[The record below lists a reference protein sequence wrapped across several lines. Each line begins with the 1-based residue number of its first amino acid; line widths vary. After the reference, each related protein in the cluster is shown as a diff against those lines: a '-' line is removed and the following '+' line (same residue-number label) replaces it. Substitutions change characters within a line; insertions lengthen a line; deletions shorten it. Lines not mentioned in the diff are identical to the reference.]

1 MLTVYDDVAVMGSV
15 MTEETT
21 FQEIREN
28 ETAEEKEED
37 EEDGDN

>member
-15 MTEETT
+15 MTEETA